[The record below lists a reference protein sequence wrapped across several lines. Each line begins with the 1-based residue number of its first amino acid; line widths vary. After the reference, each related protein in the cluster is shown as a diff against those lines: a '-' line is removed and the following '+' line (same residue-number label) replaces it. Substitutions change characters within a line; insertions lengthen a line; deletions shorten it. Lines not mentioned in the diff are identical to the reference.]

1 VNTTH
6 DTTTSG
12 QPGRVHHL
20 RAGDAPDALAT
31 DSDLVIETR
40 ALTKRYG
47 DAIVAVDD
55 LQLRVRRGEVYGFLG
70 PNGAGKTTTL
80 RMLLG
85 LVRPTSGQAAVLG
98 APPGSPQGLAR
109 IGAMVE
115 APAFYPYLSGRDNL
129 RVLARYAGVGG
140 DRVEEVLAEVR
151 LIDRAAD
158 RSASYSLGMK
168 QRLGVA
174 AALLKDPELLI
185 LDEPTNGLDPAGM
198 ADMRELIRSL
208 GTGRRTV
215 VLSSHL
221 MGEVEHV
228 CDRVGVIRDGALIAE
243 GTVDELR
250 GRAGLRVRAEPLAQ
264 AARLI
269 RALPG
274 VDGVAS
280 ADGALDVA
288 VDTAQ
293 AAAINRALVQ
303 AGIAVSELYAQ
314 TASLEDVFLELT
326 GSAEEER

>member
-1 VNTTH
+1 MTAKNG
-6 DTTTSG
+6 S
-12 QPGRVHHL
+12 
-20 RAGDAPDALAT
+20 APD
-31 DSDLVIETR
+31 DGLVIETR

-85 LVRPTSGQAAVLG
+85 LVRPTSGAASVLG
-98 APPGSPQGLAR
+98 APPGSAQGLAR
-109 IGAMVE
+109 IGALIE

-129 RVLARYAGVGG
+129 RVLAGYAGVGE
-140 DRVEEVLAEVR
+140 DRVEAVLGEVR
-151 LIDRAAD
+151 LSDRAAD
-158 RSASYSLGMK
+158 RSATYSLGMK

-198 ADMRELIRSL
+198 AEMRAFIRSL
-208 GTGRRTV
+208 GEGGRTV

-221 MGEVEHV
+221 MGEIEQVS
-228 CDRVGVIRDGALIAE
+228 DRVGVIRDGSLVAE
-243 GTVDELR
+243 GTVEELR
-250 GRAGLRVRAEPLAQ
+250 GRAGLRVRAEPQAE

-269 RALPG
+269 GTLPDVAG
-274 VDGVAS
+274 VTRVDGV
-280 ADGALDVA
+280 LDVT
-288 VDTAQ
+288 VDTAR
-293 AAAINRALVQ
+293 APAINRALVE

-314 TASLEDVFLELT
+314 KASLEDVFLELT
-326 GSAEEER
+326 ANGEEQP